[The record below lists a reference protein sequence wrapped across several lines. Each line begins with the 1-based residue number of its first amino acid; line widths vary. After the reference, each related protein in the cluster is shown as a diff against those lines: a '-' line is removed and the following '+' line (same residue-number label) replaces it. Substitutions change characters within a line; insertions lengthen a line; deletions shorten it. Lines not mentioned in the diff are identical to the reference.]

1 VLFRSAT
8 TGLPV
13 AYRLPHE
20 AMQFRA
26 SVIVSPPGGLRML
39 QRLERTLTLVLC
51 LACAPGA
58 PLAAQELSPRERAD
72 LEAWF
77 HRASERTP
85 GGLWGISIGTMDG
98 RVLWSVSPELELIP
112 ASTTKLFTTG
122 FSRARMGGGSRF
134 TTRVIADGRL
144 DSASGKWI
152 GTWALQLG
160 GDPTLDRAGR
170 AGPTLRE
177 LARQLRERGV
187 RVLEGP
193 LAVTSRTGPA
203 TSRYPSVWSPDY
215 EGQLYAPPVG
225 PVALHENTVSLT
237 FRPGREPGAPPL
249 LVSAYPDG
257 VSRMV
262 RIAASTVGGRG
273 RRLSLRSDPDGGWTL
288 RGTLGIERKSAG
300 LSAVAHDPSQLLISA
315 WAAALDRAGIRWVD
329 PGGPV
334 LLAPRPASILAQVS
348 STSLDSIAVEVNRRS
363 VNIGAELMLQFA
375 AGNQL
380 TGPGLLTQ
388 HVRQVVGPSAKV
400 HLVDGSGL
408 SEFNRMSA
416 LTQML
421 YLARYPQLPG
431 NQRFPLLLPANGTG
445 TLRRLRGGGM
455 ARGVVRAKTGT
466 LDEVATLA
474 GYLARQD
481 GVLVLSLM
489 YNGRRT
495 GAARA
500 AEWEVFRLLGAEGV
514 DLSGAL
520 DTHMGGSSPDND
532 H

>member
-1 VLFRSAT
+1 
-8 TGLPV
+8 
-13 AYRLPHE
+13 
-20 AMQFRA
+20 M
-26 SVIVSPPGGLRML
+26 
-39 QRLERTLTLVLC
+39 
-51 LACAPGA
+51 
-58 PLAAQELSPRERAD
+58 REREELD
-72 LEAWF
+72 AWF
-77 HRASERTP
+77 RRASERTP
-85 GGLWGISIGTMDG
+85 DGQWGISIGTMDG

-122 FSRARMGGGSRF
+122 FSRTRMGGGARF

-152 GTWALQLG
+152 GSWALELG

-193 LAVTSRTGPA
+193 LALTSRTGPA
-203 TSRYPSVWSPDY
+203 ASRYPSVWSPDF

-237 FRPGREPGAPPL
+237 FRPGREAGAPPQ

-262 RIAASTVGGRG
+262 RIAATTVGGRA
-273 RRLSLRSDPDGGWTL
+273 RRLSLRADPDGGWTL
-288 RGTLGIERKSAG
+288 RGTIGLERKSAG
-300 LSAVAHDPSQLLISA
+300 LSAVAHEPSQLLVSA
-315 WAAALDRAGIRWVD
+315 WAAALERGEIRWVN

-334 LLAPRPASILAQVS
+334 MLAPRPAATLAQV
-348 STSLDSIAVEVNRRS
+348 TSAPLDSIATEVNRRS

-375 AGNQL
+375 AGDQL
-380 TGPGLLTQ
+380 SGPGLLTQ
-388 HVRQVVGPSAKV
+388 HVRQVVGPAARV

-408 SEFNRMSA
+408 SEFNRMSSR
-416 LTQML
+416 TQML
-421 YLARYPQLPG
+421 YLARFPQLPG
-431 NQRFPLLLPANGTG
+431 HYRFPLLLPANGTG

-455 ARGVVRAKTGT
+455 ARGVVHAKTGT

-474 GYLARQD
+474 GYLARPD

-520 DTHMGGSSPDND
+520 DTRMGGGSPTND
-532 H
+532 R

>member
-1 VLFRSAT
+1 MLRRLAIMVLA
-8 TGLPV
+8 
-13 AYRLPHE
+13 
-20 AMQFRA
+20 
-26 SVIVSPPGGLRML
+26 VSC
-39 QRLERTLTLVLC
+39 LC
-51 LACAPGA
+51 AAAGA
-58 PLAAQELSPRERAD
+58 PAAAQDLSARERAEV
-72 LEAWF
+72 EAWF
-77 HRASERTP
+77 QRATERTP
-85 GGLWGISIGTMDG
+85 DGQWGISIGTMDG

-122 FSRARMGGGSRF
+122 FSRARMGGGARF
-134 TTRVIADGRL
+134 TTRVIAEGRL
-144 DSASGKWI
+144 DSASGKWV
-152 GTWALQLG
+152 GSWALQLG

-170 AGPTLRE
+170 EGPTLRE

-193 LAVTSRTGPA
+193 LALTSRTGPA
-203 TSRYPSVWSPDY
+203 TSRYPSVWSPEF

-237 FRPGREPGAPPL
+237 FRPGREPGAPPQ

-262 RIAASTVGGRG
+262 RIAATTVGGRG

-288 RGTLGIERKSAG
+288 RGTIGIERRSAG
-300 LSAVAHDPSQLLISA
+300 LSAVAHEPSQLLVSA
-315 WAAALDRAGIRWVD
+315 WAAALERAGIRWAN

-334 LLAPRPASILAQVS
+334 LLAPRPAAILAQVS
-348 STSLDSIAVEVNRRS
+348 SAPLDSIAIEVNRRS

-380 TGPGLLTQ
+380 TGPGLLTR
-388 HVRQVVGPSAKV
+388 HVRQVVGPSARV

-416 LTQML
+416 RTQML
-421 YLARYPQLPG
+421 YLARYPQIPG
-431 NQRFPLLLPANGTG
+431 NHRFPLLLPANGTG

-455 ARGVVRAKTGT
+455 VRGVVHAKTGT
-466 LDEVATLA
+466 LDRVATLA

-489 YNGRRT
+489 YNGRRI

-500 AEWEVFRLLGAEGV
+500 AEWELFRLLGAEGV
-514 DLSGAL
+514 DLSDAL
-520 DTHMGGSSPDND
+520 DTHMGGSSPAND
-532 H
+532 R

>member
-1 VLFRSAT
+1 MRRGLHRTLMVLLCLSGTAASAAAQA
-8 TGLPV
+8 L
-13 AYRLPHE
+13 
-20 AMQFRA
+20 
-26 SVIVSPPGGLRML
+26 SPGELAEL
-39 QRLERTLTLVLC
+39 QAWYERTT
-51 LACAPGA
+51 A
-58 PLAAQELSPRERAD
+58 
-72 LEAWF
+72 
-77 HRASERTP
+77 RTP
-85 GGLWGISIGTMDG
+85 GGQWGISIGTMDG
-98 RVLWSVSPELELIP
+98 RLLWSVSPDLDLIP
-112 ASTTKLFTTG
+112 ASTTKVFTTG
-122 FSRARMGGGSRF
+122 FSRTRMGGGARF
-134 TTRVIADGRL
+134 TTRVIGDGRL
-144 DSASGKWI
+144 DTVSGKWI

-193 LAVTSRTGPA
+193 LAVTSKTGPA
-203 TSRYPSVWSPDY
+203 TSRYPTVWSPEF

-237 FRPGREPGAPPL
+237 FRPGYEVGSPPQ

-257 VSRMV
+257 VAGMV
-262 RIAASTVGGRG
+262 RIAATTVDGRS

-288 RGTLGIERKSAG
+288 RGSIGIERRVAG
-300 LSAVAHDPSQLLISA
+300 LSAVAHDPSRLLVST
-315 WAAALDRAGIRWVD
+315 WSAALQRAGIRWVD
-329 PGGPV
+329 GGGPV
-334 LLAPRPASILAQVS
+334 TLAPRPASILAQVAS
-348 STSLDSIAVEVNRRS
+348 APLDSIAVEVNRRS
-363 VNIGAELMLQFA
+363 VNIGAELMLQWA

-380 TGPGLLTQ
+380 AGPGLLTQ
-388 HVRQVVGPSAKV
+388 HVRSVVGPAARV

-408 SEFNRMSA
+408 SEYNRMSS

-455 ARGVVRAKTGT
+455 ARGVVHAKTGT
-466 LDEVATLA
+466 LDQVAALA

-481 GVLVLSLM
+481 GLLVVSLM
-489 YNGRRT
+489 YNGRRI

-500 AEWEVFRLLGAEGV
+500 AEWELFRLLGAEGA
-514 DLSGAL
+514 DLSDIL
-520 DTHMGGSSPDND
+520 DVHMGGTSPAND
-532 H
+532 R

>member
-1 VLFRSAT
+1 MLRRPDLMVMVVSCLFGASSA
-8 TGLPV
+8 P
-13 AYRLPHE
+13 A
-20 AMQFRA
+20 
-26 SVIVSPPGGLRML
+26 
-39 QRLERTLTLVLC
+39 
-51 LACAPGA
+51 
-58 PLAAQELSPRERAD
+58 AAQELSAREREELD
-72 LEAWF
+72 AWF
-77 HRASERTP
+77 RRTAERTP
-85 GGLWGISIGTMDG
+85 GGQWGISIGTMDG

-122 FSRARMGGGSRF
+122 FSRTRMGGGARF
-134 TTRVIADGRL
+134 TTRVIGDGRL
-144 DSASGKWI
+144 DTVSGKWV
-152 GTWALQLG
+152 GSWALQLG
-160 GDPTLDRAGR
+160 GDPTLERGGH

-203 TSRYPSVWSPDY
+203 TSRYPSVWSPGY
-215 EGQLYAPPVG
+215 EGRLYAPPVG

-237 FRPGREPGAPPL
+237 FRPGREPGSPPQ

-262 RIAASTVGGRG
+262 RIAATTVGGSG

-288 RGTLGIERKSAG
+288 RGSIGIERRSVG
-300 LSAVAHDPSQLLISA
+300 LSAVAHEPSQLLVSV
-315 WAAALDRAGIRWVD
+315 WAAALERAGIRWAD

-334 LLAPRPASILAQVS
+334 LLAPYPATILAQVS
-348 STSLDSIAVEVNRRS
+348 SAPLDSIATEVNRRS

-380 TGPGLLTQ
+380 TGPALLTE
-388 HVRQVVGPSAKV
+388 HVRQVVGPFAKV

-431 NQRFPLLLPANGTG
+431 NGRFPLLLPANGTG

-455 ARGVVRAKTGT
+455 QRGVVHAKTGT

-474 GYLARQD
+474 GYLARPD

-495 GAARA
+495 GIARA

-520 DTHMGGSSPDND
+520 DTHMGGSSPDHD
-532 H
+532 R